1 MMDDDEIKK
10 DQVKIE
16 DNLQEFSIFQM
27 KTKQLK

>member
-1 MMDDDEIKK
+1 MDDDEIKK

>member
-1 MMDDDEIKK
+1 MDDDEIMKV
-10 DQVKIE
+10 QVKIE